1 MTLARVCI
9 ILCFGVR
16 TNQMSFAELP
26 IQIDPRQV
34 AVFCKDRGIRR
45 LSLFGSVLRED
56 FDPVRSDVDVLAEF
70 HPEALSRLG
79 LDYFGYGED
88 LSQII
93 GARVDLCSRLNRHI
107 ARSIG
112 NEMLSIYDE
121 A

>member
-1 MTLARVCI
+1 
-9 ILCFGVR
+9 
-16 TNQMSFAELP
+16 MSVAELP
-26 IQIDPRQV
+26 IQIDSRRV

-56 FDPVRSDVDVLAEF
+56 FDPTRSDVDVLAEF

-88 LSQII
+88 LSRII
-93 GARVDLCSRLNRHI
+93 GARVDFCSKLNRHI
-107 ARSIG
+107 AQSIG
-112 NEMLSIYDE
+112 SEMLSIYDE